1 MFVPS
6 RSGKLVCLI
15 CGFCVS
21 VTKKY
26 NLERHYTTTHS
37 DINAQYPVGSELRK
51 DFIAKKEGF
60 LTSQQSFFTKAKE
73 QSKSA
78 VVASYEVALL
88 LARKQKPFT
97 DAEEIIKPSLKIAAR
112 MLGDKKC
119 ETKFDQIP
127 LSNNTMTRRVEEL
140 ASDVHHQVATLQKL

>member
-1 MFVPS
+1 MLNLRILCFCYEKIQ
-6 RSGKLVCLI
+6 SGTTLHDHT
-15 CGFCVS
+15 F
-21 VTKKY
+21 
-26 NLERHYTTTHS
+26 RHYTTTHS

-51 DFIAKKEGF
+51 DFIAKKEGS

-88 LARKQKPFT
+88 LARKKKPFT
-97 DAEEIIKPSLKIAAR
+97 DAEEKIKPSLIIAAR

-119 ETKFDQIP
+119 ET
-127 LSNNTMTRRVEEL
+127 
-140 ASDVHHQVATLQKL
+140 